1 MADRLRNKT
10 AIVFGAGSV
19 GPGRGNGKAT
29 AVLFARNGA
38 HVACV
43 DINRTAAEETV
54 DIIVGEG
61 GRASVHACD
70 VTASGPVAELVA
82 DVVSVHG
89 RIDILHNNV
98 GYASMGG
105 PIELDEAAWQRTYDL
120 NVKSCFVTC
129 KHVLPHMLARK
140 SRAIVNVSS
149 VAAIRYTGYP
159 YIAYYAAKA
168 AVNNFSMG
176 LALQYAR
183 DGIRVNT
190 IMPGLMNSPLIFQQI
205 SNQYADADEMV
216 AARDA
221 ACPTGRLG
229 TAWDIANAA
238 LFLASDDAAYITG
251 VSLPVDGDLT
261 CRVA

>member
-1 MADRLRNKT
+1 MTDRLKNKI

-19 GPGRGNGKAT
+19 GPGWGNGKAA

-70 VTASGPVAELVA
+70 VTASGPVAKLVA

-105 PIELDEAAWQRTYDL
+105 PIELDKAAWQRTYDL

-129 KHVLPHMLARK
+129 KHVLAQK
-140 SRAIVNVSS
+140 SGAIVNVSS

-176 LALQYAR
+176 WR
-183 DGIRVNT
+183 FN
-190 IMPGLMNSPLIFQQI
+190 MP
-205 SNQYADADEMV
+205 V
-216 AARDA
+216 
-221 ACPTGRLG
+221 
-229 TAWDIANAA
+229 TA
-238 LFLASDDAAYITG
+238 SG
-251 VSLPVDGDLT
+251 
-261 CRVA
+261 